1 MAKLSVM
8 SAGLGG
14 VPGDTRQ
21 GWWMQGAKLISVD
34 EDVSVGQCGSTDKL
48 LLWLCPLLGTLSM
61 LLQ

>member
-1 MAKLSVM
+1 M

-21 GWWMQGAKLISVD
+21 GWWMRGGKLISVD

-61 LLQ
+61 LLL